1 MEAQSKTPAHREAAL
16 IADRGGLPSALHN
29 HRVEAAGLLFVGRL
43 VTAFLTERYSSDAG
57 REVVYQL
64 ERAWDAGAFVVCLA
78 DVS

>member
-16 IADRGGLPSALHN
+16 IADGGGLPLALYG
-29 HRVEAAGLLFVGRL
+29 HRVGGVGGKARNSH
-43 VTAFLTERYSSDAG
+43 LTGCYSSDAG

-64 ERAWDAGAFVVCLA
+64 ERAWDAGAFVVRLA